1 MPGVVGCYLSAAFNG
16 TAVAEVLLPAFGQR
30 LAELITYRL
39 YIRSDILP
47 YNRFILPC
55 EVFDCGHVL

>member
-1 MPGVVGCYLSAAFNG
+1 MPGVSGCYLSAAYNG
-16 TAVAEVLLPAFGQR
+16 AVVAELLLPAFGQH

-39 YIRSDILP
+39 YIRSGILP

-55 EVFDCGHVL
+55 GVFDCGHVL